1 MKLPE
6 YGRFV
11 WYLYGHHVK
20 GSKPP
25 EPKQRITVRLP
36 ESIMQQRTQV
46 YNTLKQRY
54 GTRTVH
60 SLGEL
65 DRETYCL
72 GLNMILE
79 TAESQAVEE
88 QRKLDEFNK
97 HLWKNSR
104 NRGEGGTPVKAKQGT
119 STLNQPQNSLFL
131 IQSSTKTYST
141 NP

>member
-1 MKLPE
+1 MAIFYFVDLFFGSKKHNTVLNLTCYGSVMKLPM

-11 WYLYGHHVK
+11 WYLWGHHVK
-20 GSKPP
+20 GTKPP

-36 ESIMQQRTQV
+36 QSIMKQRTQV

-72 GLNMILE
+72 GLSKVLE
-79 TAESQAVEE
+79 TATQQATEE
-88 QRKLDEFNK
+88 QRKQDQFNR
-97 HLWKNSR
+97 SI
-104 NRGEGGTPVKAKQGT
+104 G
-119 STLNQPQNSLFL
+119 L
-131 IQSSTKTYST
+131 IE
-141 NP
+141 

>member
-36 ESIMQQRTQV
+36 MSIMQQRTQV
-46 YNTLKQRY
+46 YNTLTQRY
-54 GTRTVH
+54 GRRTVH

-65 DRETYCL
+65 DRETYAL
-72 GLNMILE
+72 GLSIVLE
-79 TAESQAVEE
+79 TAAKQAVEE
-88 QRKLDEFNK
+88 QQRLDDFNR
-97 HLWKNSR
+97 SI
-104 NRGEGGTPVKAKQGT
+104 G
-119 STLNQPQNSLFL
+119 L
-131 IQSSTKTYST
+131 IE
-141 NP
+141 